1 MLKKKK
7 QAEGFVQKPQPE
19 SDVSIVSS
27 FAKLTHLP
35 CMVGFAFNLEPP
47 RQKSRLKL
55 QTLHLDDSKIHVEFE
70 KKQPFQ
76 HGCLECHAS
85 ILFLFKIKR
94 YQPTKPRQH
103 KQTRYLG
110 GGFKKCF
117 IFVCSPRKLGKIPM
131 LD

>member
-70 KKQPFQ
+70 KKTAVPTW
-76 HGCLECHAS
+76 
-85 ILFLFKIKR
+85 LFGMPRFYPVLIQNKKISTNE
-94 YQPTKPRQH
+94 TKTA
-103 KQTRYLG
+103 QTN
-110 GGFKKCF
+110 
-117 IFVCSPRKLGKIPM
+117 
-131 LD
+131 